1 MIESTLARWQPA
13 ERHDVLLDP
22 ALQLRLQDFYRDDVL
37 RLATLT
43 GQTPPW
49 PDFFPG
55 GRSTTR
61 GRGGPQRPLVVCP
74 RPARAPKHPRHSVFP
89 ISS

>member
-1 MIESTLARWQPA
+1 MDLRRNLVPLTYRHPLLHGSLRKAKHVIESTLARWQPA
-13 ERHDVLLDP
+13 ERHDVSLDP

-61 GRGGPQRPLVVCP
+61 
-74 RPARAPKHPRHSVFP
+74 
-89 ISS
+89 